1 MMKRIFIL
9 TIAIVTCIGTAGS
22 AQNATNDVKPEREA
36 MDSRGRFQFGLK
48 AGINHS
54 NVYSTKGE
62 EFEADP
68 KFGIALGAFLTIPI
82 GEKIGVQPEIQ
93 FSQKGFK
100 ATGVILGAPYEFKR
114 TTSYI
119 DVPIFFTIKPAE
131 FLTLMA
137 GPQYTYLIKQKD
149 VFTNAFTTV
158 EQEQEFENDDVRK
171 NTFGFA
177 TGLDINMEHAVI
189 SGRVAW
195 DIQKNNRNGSS
206 TTPEYKNV
214 WFQLALGYRL

>member
-1 MMKRIFIL
+1 MRRILVL
-9 TIAIVTCIGTAGS
+9 TIAIATCIGTAGS
-22 AQNATNDVKPEREA
+22 AQDTTDEGRSEKDA
-36 MDSRGRFQFGLK
+36 MDSRGNFQFGLK
-48 AGINHS
+48 AGINYS
-54 NVYSTKGE
+54 NVYDTEGE
-62 EFEADP
+62 EFVADP
-68 KFGIALGAFLTIPI
+68 KFGLALGVFLTIPI

-114 TTSYI
+114 TTSYL
-119 DVPIFFTIKPAE
+119 DVPIFFTVKPAE
-131 FLTLMA
+131 FLTLLA

-171 NTFGFA
+171 NTVGFA
-177 TGLDINMEHAVI
+177 TGIDLNFEHAVV